1 MLGVFQMAGGN
12 SSTYLKTTAIHKI
25 LAKLLTVKVDVLLEK
40 IMENVALAERH
51 KCKFKIAGFAFE
63 LKYCVWCR

>member
-1 MLGVFQMAGGN
+1 M
-12 SSTYLKTTAIHKI
+12 TAIHLI

-51 KCKFKIAGFAFE
+51 KCKFKTAGFAFE